1 MESKML
7 KKSYATIILAL
18 ILIFT
23 SLISAFFPA
32 YADEDKS
39 AEEAKEAFKADM
51 ADPFHIDTVESAYL
65 YCLSTET
72 ELLSFDASPEIP
84 DIPSETV
91 KLLTALTAYDMI
103 EDLSERVSVTATM
116 INRSTGIRYG
126 YKAGDTIPYSDL
138 LCTLLMRNANDS
150 AVILAYSLCGG
161 TAEFAEKMNEKALSL
176 GLTSSTFTN
185 PTGIYDSK
193 MTTTA
198 KDIFLI
204 AYEFYANKTLMNYA
218 GAYSKRLSTDDVI
231 YNRNYLISSY
241 YNSGKSYIDSSVNGM
256 ISGSSNEG
264 GHVLVRSATYN
275 GYEYICVILGA
286 QRDSHYIYSYDVSG
300 ELIKWGSKNY
310 SFLSVLNSY
319 VPVTS
324 LPVVSAR
331 ETDSVPI
338 VPSDNISRYML
349 SDSYTTGR
357 ITSQI
362 NLTAEKLTA
371 PVKAG
376 TEVGEILIYYNG
388 ELIAKSTLRT
398 ACEITENTTSAII
411 QSVWTTLS
419 SQKAIT
425 IYIVTL
431 SCVAV
436 YIFIN
441 SIIRYRRKV
450 KLANSSIK

>member
-1 MESKML
+1 ML
-7 KKSYATIILAL
+7 KKSSAITVLAL
-18 ILIFT
+18 IMIFT
-23 SLISAFFPA
+23 VLISAFLPS
-32 YADEDKS
+32 YADEEMTL
-39 AEEAKEAFKADM
+39 EEAKAALKADM
-51 ADPFHIDTVESAYL
+51 EDPFHIDTVESAYL

-72 ELLSFDASPEIP
+72 ELLSFDASPETP

-103 EDLSERVSVTATM
+103 DDLSQTVTVTSTM
-116 INRSTGIRYG
+116 IYRSTGIRYG
-126 YKAGDTIPYSDL
+126 YAAGDVVPYSDL

-176 GLTSSTFTN
+176 GLTGSTFTN
-185 PTGIYDSK
+185 PTGVYDSK

-198 KDIFLI
+198 RDIFLI
-204 AYEFYANKTLMNYA
+204 AYEFYANETLMNYA
-218 GAYSKRLSTDDVI
+218 GAYSKRLSTNDVI
-231 YNRNYLISSY
+231 YNRNYLITSY
-241 YNSGKSYIDSSVNGM
+241 YNTGKSYIDTTVNGM
-256 ISGSSNEG
+256 ISGSSTEG

-275 GYEYICVILGA
+275 GYEYICVILGG

-310 SFLSVLNSY
+310 SLLTLLNTAS
-319 VPVTS
+319 PVTS
-324 LPVVSAR
+324 IPVISAR

-338 VPSDNISRYML
+338 VPSDNISKYLL
-349 SDSYTTGR
+349 SDSYSSGK

-362 NLTAEKLTA
+362 NLTVESLTA
-371 PVKAG
+371 PVAMG

-388 ELIAKSTLRT
+388 ELIAQSKLKT

-411 QSVWTTLS
+411 QSVWTAVS
-419 SQKAIT
+419 SEKAIT
-425 IYIVTL
+425 AYIITA
-431 SCVAV
+431 SCIAV

-441 SIIRYRRKV
+441 SIIRHRRKI
-450 KLANSSIK
+450 KLANSGIK